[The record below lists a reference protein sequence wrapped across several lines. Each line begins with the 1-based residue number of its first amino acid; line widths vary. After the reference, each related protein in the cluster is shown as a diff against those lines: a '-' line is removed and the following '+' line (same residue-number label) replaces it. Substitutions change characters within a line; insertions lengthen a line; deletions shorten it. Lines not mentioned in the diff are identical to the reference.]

1 MKILTVLKIGIIVIP
16 IILIVLF
23 FALVNGSSIYKDQV
37 QTSEVIVK
45 LKKGITSQ
53 ERLLELKQIHELDL
67 KISNEML
74 IVKWLIVIFIIALV
88 IDVWLYVRWS
98 SSVKS

>member
-45 LKKGITSQ
+45 LKKGITTQ

-88 IDVWLYVRWS
+88 IDAWLYVRWS

>member
-1 MKILTVLKIGIIVIP
+1 MKILTFLKIGIIIIP

-37 QTSEVIVK
+37 QTSKVIVK

-53 ERLLELKQIHELDL
+53 ERLLELKQIHELDMQ
-67 KISNEML
+67 ISNQML
-74 IVKWLIVIFIIALV
+74 IVKLLIVIFIIALV
-88 IDVWLYVRWS
+88 VDIWLYIRWGPP
-98 SSVKS
+98 VKS